1 MLQNTRCIASVPSTR
16 DGTRSTDTPQ
26 ASPTSHASVP
36 STRDGTRST
45 DTPQAQPHGPRGAR
59 SNSDLRRSPRC
70 GAAIPACARHAPS
83 LNATNSAV
91 PNVTSNERVKQAPE
105 AVAEDSAVPV
115 LPSLVKGLG
124 SKGPFPRTF
133 QRLLST
139 RQTETRKEWMS
150 TVFFD
155 KHKRTIGQLDSQRPS
170 VALYFF
176 PSKARRRKTK
186 TLRFL

>member
-1 MLQNTRCIASVPSTR
+1 MYSICSVMMARAAQTRR
-16 DGTRSTDTPQ
+16 KH
-26 ASPTSHASVP
+26 SPTGHAA
-36 STRDGTRST
+36 RAL
-45 DTPQAQPHGPRGAR
+45 TPI
-59 SNSDLRRSPRC
+59 SDDLRVAGRLYRL
-70 GAAIPACARHAPS
+70 ARDTS
-83 LNATNSAV
+83 LDVTNSAV

-139 RQTETRKEWMS
+139 RQTETRKDWMS
-150 TVFFD
+150 TLFFD
-155 KHKRTIGQLDSQRPS
+155 KHKRMIGQLDSQRPS